1 MRKHRM
7 DASALVL
14 HMRSCF
20 AVSAWQRVSSSAALL
35 PDTGLSSDASQR
47 IRVRQ
52 SVMGSPPASKALQ

>member
-1 MRKHRM
+1 M

-14 HMRSCF
+14 HSLRTCL
-20 AVSAWQRVSSSAALL
+20 AVGAWQRVSSSAAL
-35 PDTGLSSDASQR
+35 PSDPGLRSGAGQR